1 MALPVPNYSPM
12 ALEWTEQDGA
22 FFDGVFGD
30 SPAPQNISPFDNNDK
45 LRVLD
50 QMTTKRSAA
59 LNVKKESNDS
69 ASENVNSSNINKE
82 YDVTASENAASETAI
97 ASTTLLSTGLST
109 TKANDNDVLC
119 VRGNI
124 SYFLFSHITM
134 LRFDSHHLLFYQLK
148 ATATILTL
156 EINTFES

>member
-1 MALPVPNYSPM
+1 M

-30 SPAPQNISPFDNNDK
+30 SPAPENISPFDNNDK

-50 QMTTKRSAA
+50 QMTMKRSAVP
-59 LNVKKESNDS
+59 NVKRESNDS

-97 ASTTLLSTGLST
+97 ASTTLLSTGLTT

-124 SYFLFSHITM
+124 SYFLFFTKQCC
-134 LRFDSHHLLFYQLK
+134 D
-148 ATATILTL
+148 LTHAISSF
-156 EINTFES
+156 IN

>member
-1 MALPVPNYSPM
+1 M

-30 SPAPQNISPFDNNDK
+30 SPAPESDP
-45 LRVLD
+45 D
-50 QMTTKRSAA
+50 QMTMKRSDVP
-59 LNVKKESNDS
+59 NVKRESNDS
-69 ASENVNSSNINKE
+69 ESENVNSSNINKE
-82 YDVTASENAASETAI
+82 YQVKQASETAI
-97 ASTTLLSTGLST
+97 ASTTLLSTGLTT